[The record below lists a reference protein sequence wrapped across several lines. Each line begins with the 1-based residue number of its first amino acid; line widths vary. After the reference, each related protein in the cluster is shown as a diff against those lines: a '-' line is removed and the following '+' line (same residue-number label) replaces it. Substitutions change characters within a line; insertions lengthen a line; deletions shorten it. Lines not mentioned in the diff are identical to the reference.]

1 MRPQGARPR
10 GSLRALLTAWHVS
23 CFSCTGHL
31 AGANW
36 SAARATA
43 PTVHQLQR
51 LPHQHKAWAGHSPGA
66 GGGGPP
72 GRHGGG
78 RGGLPEPGAGTA
90 AAGCG
95 GRPTFARDALLQ
107 VVALLWESRERA
119 LGPARPAAAPALGH
133 PRAAPEQNFLLPV
146 PPSSVRAK
154 HCSRLIRDTETLF
167 LKSKNKNSRF

>member
-1 MRPQGARPR
+1 MQPQGARPR

-23 CFSCTGHL
+23 CFSCTEHL

-36 SAARATA
+36 SAVQATV
-43 PTVHQLQR
+43 PTVHQLQH
-51 LPHQHKAWAGHSPGA
+51 LPHQHKAWVGHSPGA
-66 GGGGPP
+66 RRGGPP
-72 GRHGGG
+72 RRHGGG
-78 RGGLPEPGAGTA
+78 RGGGSQSLGRTQQQRVV
-90 AAGCG
+90 G

-119 LGPARPAAAPALGH
+119 LGPAHPAAAPALGH

-154 HCSRLIRDTETLF
+154 HCSRLNQRRRNF
-167 LKSKNKNSRF
+167 VFRK